1 MRARFATLLG
11 ACALGACASAGGFP
25 KSPDATPAIQQAE
38 RLIAEAQAAG
48 ADSLAAAQIA
58 EARRHLGLAQGEQVA
73 RKTDRAALHARSAQA
88 DARYA
93 RSVALQKAAERSQA
107 EAQSAL
113 QALPPNGGAR

>member
-11 ACALGACASAGGFP
+11 AWALGACATAGGFP
-25 KSPDATPAIQQAE
+25 KGSDAALAIQQAE

-48 ADSLAAAQIA
+48 ADSLASAQLA
-58 EARRHLGLAQGEQVA
+58 DARRHLGLAQGEQVA
-73 RKTDRAALHARSAQA
+73 RKSDRAALHARSAQA

-93 RSVALQKAAERSQA
+93 KSVAMQKAAERFQA
-107 EAQSAL
+107 DAQSAL

>member
-1 MRARFATLLG
+1 MRARFAILLG

-25 KSPDATPAIQQAE
+25 KGSDPAAAIRLAE
-38 RLIAEAQAAG
+38 RLIADAQAAG
-48 ADSLAAAQIA
+48 ADSLASAQLA
-58 EARRHLGLAQGEQVA
+58 DARRHLGLAQGEQVA
-73 RKTDRAALHARSAQA
+73 RKSDRATLHARSAQA

-93 RSVALQKAAERSQA
+93 KSVALQKAAERSQT